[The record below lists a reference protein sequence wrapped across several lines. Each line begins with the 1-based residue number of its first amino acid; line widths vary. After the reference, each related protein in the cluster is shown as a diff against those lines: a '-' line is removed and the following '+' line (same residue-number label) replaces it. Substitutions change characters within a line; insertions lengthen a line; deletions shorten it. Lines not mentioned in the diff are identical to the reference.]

1 MANCT
6 EIVKGLKDAFRT
18 GKTVP
23 YEWRRQQ
30 LEGVLKLLDENK
42 EEIIKSLKKDLHKPP
57 FEAFFEIDQ
66 CRNDLIDTMNNLK
79 EWMKPH
85 KVQKP
90 LVNLMDK
97 AFIQKQP
104 YGVVLIIGT
113 WNFPIMLTLMPMFGA
128 LAAGN
133 CVLLKTSRIS
143 WSISKLLENMV
154 PKYLD
159 NECVKVVNGGTG
171 ETTDLLKERYDYIFY
186 TGNTSIGKM
195 VMKAASQYLTPITL
209 ELGGKNPVYV
219 DRNCDLRAAANR
231 IIWGKTI
238 NAGQTCIAPDYV
250 MCTKDIQGDLIESM
264 KITINDFYKGD
275 PSSSDSYGRLGN
287 ERHFQRVKQIL
298 DSSKDNIA
306 IGGITNEKENF
317 VSPTVL
323 KDVKF
328 KDPSMQEEMFG
339 PVLPI
344 VPVNNEDEAIEYIVN
359 GEKPLAMYIFSNDK
373 KVKEK
378 FRNCTSSGGLV
389 INDTMLHAGVMTL
402 PFGGVGNSGVGA
414 YHGKLTFDT
423 FCHKRACL
431 ERELVLEGLQSV
443 RYPPYTQKKIRIIQ
457 MVTKKTLHKS
467 SFMTI
472 TYFLV
477 IVMIVAAIVSKM
489 LILFIE

>member
-18 GKTVP
+18 GKTVS

-30 LEGVLKLLDENK
+30 LGGVLKLLDENK
-42 EEIIKSLKKDLHKPP
+42 EEIMKSLKQDLHKPP

-79 EWMKPH
+79 EWMKPQ
-85 KVQKP
+85 KVRKP

-97 AFIQKQP
+97 ALIQKQP

-128 LAAGN
+128 FAAGN

-143 WSISKLLENMV
+143 WSTSKLLEHIV

-159 NECVKVVNGGTG
+159 NDCVKVVNGGTG

-195 VMKAASQYLTPITL
+195 VMTAASQYLTPVTL

-219 DRNCDLRAAANR
+219 DKNCDLRAVANR
-231 IIWGKTI
+231 ILWGKTI

-250 MCTKDIQGDLIESM
+250 MCTKDIQDKLIEAM
-264 KITINDFYKGD
+264 KVTINEFYQDD

-287 ERHFQRVKQIL
+287 ERHFQRVKQII

-306 IGGITNEKENF
+306 IGGITNEKDNY

-328 KDPSMQEEMFG
+328 TDPAMLEEMFG

-344 VPVNNEDEAIEYIVN
+344 IQVNNEDEAIEYIVN

-373 KVKEK
+373 KVKDK
-378 FRNCTSSGGLV
+378 FRNSTSSGGLV

-423 FCHKRACL
+423 FCHNRACL
-431 ERELVLEGLQSV
+431 ERELILEGLQSI
-443 RYPPYTQKKIRIIQ
+443 RYPPYTQKKIQIIQ
-457 MVTKKTLHKS
+457 RVTQKKLNHSPFKS
-467 SFMTI
+467 PFSV
-472 TYFLV
+472 LV
-477 IVMIVAAIVSKM
+477 IGMIVAAFLLQM
-489 LILFIE
+489 FALYIE